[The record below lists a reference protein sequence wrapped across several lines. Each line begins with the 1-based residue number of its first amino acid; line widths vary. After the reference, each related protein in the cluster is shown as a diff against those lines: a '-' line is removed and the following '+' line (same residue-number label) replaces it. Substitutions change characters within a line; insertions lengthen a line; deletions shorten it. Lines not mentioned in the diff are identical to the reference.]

1 MAIILDDQEPSI
13 TSESAPFIPAV
24 DYDSDVELFQVPIK
38 RGSSPLKV
46 PHQDSI
52 PTAALRYA
60 APPASSEESLS
71 TNSQPTP
78 DSRDTSP
85 HKKPSSSPPS
95 SVGSDHEEIQDQ
107 QHKHPNAST
116 QKSKILQATQLHL
129 TKGKAKPVQTKRP
142 KKLILPLKAHLY
154 ELEESEDDEDF
165 THIHKWL
172 EQCHVST
179 VRKTEEAGRAII
191 AGSQLLHPFLGP
203 ALLSPPMGSSSFME
217 PKVYAINIHG
227 TLAHHTNTQQAHH
240 TKEKKR
246 PNLTRQNAEMHLPK
260 EEAAGLS
267 DRNSGHMSTTDSAYD
282 RAREMEIHLSEHI
295 AISRPDTQLK
305 GKSHWFIDAS
315 LTEASHFRLA
325 KVARSSAEGF
335 DALRR
340 HHLAAVAVATHPSDY
355 FGVHGQKP
363 DTGEDSYSW
372 GPGGVFI
379 PEESGLQDEQQQ
391 RMVESQTA
399 AELAELYRA
408 LAAVHVLFGEEM
420 RVERERLAG
429 GGQGLEGLEEEH
441 ESMGGERG
449 RGRYRERYAGARERE
464 RQQERKRDLERYAD
478 QPGMVRRRSM
488 GSKIGSLRGRRR
500 RRVVS

>member
-1 MAIILDDQEPSI
+1 MAFILDDQEPSI

-38 RGSSPLKV
+38 RGSSPFKV

-60 APPASSEESLS
+60 APPAPSEESLS

-95 SVGSDHEEIQDQ
+95 SVGSVHDDIQDQ
-107 QHKHPNAST
+107 QHKHSNAST

-142 KKLILPLKAHLY
+142 RKLILPLTAHLY

-165 THIHKWL
+165 THIHEWL
-172 EQCHVST
+172 EQCLVST
-179 VRKTEEAGRAII
+179 VRKTEEAGRAIL
-191 AGSQLLHPFLGP
+191 AGSQLLHPFLRP
-203 ALLSPPMGSSSFME
+203 ALLSPPMGTE

-227 TLAHHTNTQQAHH
+227 TLAHHTANTQQAHH
-240 TKEKKR
+240 NTKEKKR
-246 PNLTRQNAEMHLPK
+246 PNLARQNAEIHHLTK
-260 EEAAGLS
+260 EEAGLS

-282 RAREMEIHLSEHI
+282 RAREMEIYLSEHV

-305 GKSHWFIDAS
+305 GKSHWFIDAN

-340 HHLAAVAVATHPSDY
+340 HHLAAVAAHPSDY
-355 FGVHGQKP
+355 FGVHDGQ
-363 DTGEDSYSW
+363 TRNGEESYSW
-372 GPGGVFI
+372 GP
-379 PEESGLQDEQQQ
+379 ESGLRDERQQ

-408 LAAVHVLFGEEM
+408 LAAVHAVFGEEM
-420 RVERERLAG
+420 RAERERLAG
-429 GGQGLEGLEEEH
+429 GGQGLEGLEEEG
-441 ESMGGERG
+441 ESKDGERG
-449 RGRYRERYAGARERE
+449 RGRYRERYVGARERE
-464 RQQERKRDLERYAD
+464 RQQERKRDLESYDD

>member
-1 MAIILDDQEPSI
+1 MAFILDDQEPSI

-38 RGSSPLKV
+38 RGSSPFKV

-60 APPASSEESLS
+60 APPAPSEESLS

-95 SVGSDHEEIQDQ
+95 SVGSVHHDIQDEQ
-107 QHKHPNAST
+107 QKHSNAST

-165 THIHKWL
+165 THIHEWL

-179 VRKTEEAGRAII
+179 VQKTEEAGRAII

-203 ALLSPPMGSSSFME
+203 ALLSPPMGTE

-227 TLAHHTNTQQAHH
+227 TLAHHTNTQQAPHA
-240 TKEKKR
+240 KEKKR
-246 PNLTRQNAEMHLPK
+246 PNLTRQNAEIHHLTK
-260 EEAAGLS
+260 EDVGLS

-282 RAREMEIHLSEHI
+282 RAREMEIYLSKHI

-305 GKSHWFIDAS
+305 GKSHWFIDAN

-340 HHLAAVAVATHPSDY
+340 HHLAAVAAHPSDY
-355 FGVHGQKP
+355 FGVVHGQSG
-363 DTGEDSYSW
+363 TGEESYSW
-372 GPGGVFI
+372 GPGGVFV
-379 PEESGLQDEQQQ
+379 PKESGLQDEQQQ

-408 LAAVHVLFGEEM
+408 LAAVHVVFGEEM
-420 RVERERLAG
+420 RAERERLAG
-429 GGQGLEGLEEEH
+429 GGQGLEGLEEEG
-441 ESMGGERG
+441 ESKDGERG
-449 RGRYRERYAGARERE
+449 RGRYREQYAGAREHE
-464 RQQERKRDLERYAD
+464 RQQERKRDLERYDD